1 LIFELACVILDRRHT
16 HLTGRLQE
24 GREVWLATAF

>member
-1 LIFELACVILDRRHT
+1 VILDRRHT